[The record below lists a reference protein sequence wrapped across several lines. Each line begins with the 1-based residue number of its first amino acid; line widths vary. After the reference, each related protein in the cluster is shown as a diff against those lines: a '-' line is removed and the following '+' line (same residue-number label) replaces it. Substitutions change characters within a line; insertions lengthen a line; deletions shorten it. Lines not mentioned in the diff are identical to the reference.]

1 MSRRKRVRI
10 LIAGGGTGG
19 HLFPGIALAEA
30 FKKKDPANEIQF
42 VVTIRPLDSRVLTER
57 GYPFK
62 TLKMEGIKGKGIAGK
77 IRTLFR
83 LPRVMT
89 QSKNIIKTFSPDLVL
104 GVGGYVS
111 GPVVL
116 AAWWKGLPCAVQE
129 QNSIPGL
136 TNRWLGY
143 VVDRVFGAFR
153 ENEAYFPKGKLRI
166 TGNPLRQ
173 EMKGTT
179 GNEGSLSRPLTLLI
193 IGGSQGAHRIN
204 QTVIEALDAL
214 TPWRGDLNFIH
225 QTGENDEKAV
235 ALAYGQKGF
244 AAQSRPFISDMVQA
258 YLQADVIISRAGA
271 MSVSEITAMGKPSL
285 LIPFPYAANNHQ
297 EFNARALVSAGAAE
311 MVLEKDL
318 TPALLADRIREWL
331 GNREV
336 LMEMGRKA
344 GELAHPGTA
353 EEIVNGCYQM
363 VAEKKSTGSAAARII

>member
-1 MSRRKRVRI
+1 VRV

-19 HLFPGIALAEA
+19 HLFPAIAMAEA
-30 FKKKDPANEIQF
+30 FKKKDSATEIQF

-89 QSKNIIKTFSPDLVL
+89 QSQNIIKTFSPDLVL

-136 TNRWLGY
+136 TNRWLGK

-173 EMKGTT
+173 EMKGLPKE
-179 GNEGSLSRPLTLLI
+179 NGSPLKPLTLLI

-214 TPWRGDLNFIH
+214 IPWRGDLHFIH
-225 QTGENDEKAV
+225 QTGEKDEKAV
-235 ALAYGQKGF
+235 VLAYRQKGF
-244 AAQSRPFISDMVQA
+244 DGQVRPFISDMVQV
-258 YLQADVIISRAGA
+258 YRQADGVISRAGA
-271 MSVSEITAMGKPSL
+271 MSVTEIMGMGKPSL

-297 EFNARALVSAGAAE
+297 ESNARALVRAGAAE

-318 TPALLADRIREWL
+318 TPALLADRIRGWL
-331 GNREV
+331 GNRER

-344 GELAHPGTA
+344 GELAHPGAA
-353 EEIVNGCYQM
+353 EAIVKECYQM
-363 VAEKKSTGSAAARII
+363 VAEKKNTGFTAEKII